1 MGEPQ
6 PHRLTE
12 SRLTHVA
19 LPCAD
24 LDRSIDFYTSVTPL
38 VVIARH
44 DDEHGRSA
52 WLSNERQA
60 RDPFVL
66 VLVEQAADASDTEAG
81 APAVDDSATDREPGT
96 GTGATAR
103 PDRRLPTLTPFA
115 HIGIEVPERA
125 DVDAVAALGRERG
138 CLRWEPRQM
147 PEHIGYIC
155 ALEDPDGNVI
165 EFSHAQKVF
174 STVRALWG
182 EG

>member
-1 MGEPQ
+1 
-6 PHRLTE
+6 
-12 SRLTHVA
+12 
-19 LPCAD
+19 
-24 LDRSIDFYTSVTPL
+24 
-38 VVIARH
+38 
-44 DDEHGRSA
+44 
-52 WLSNERQA
+52 
-60 RDPFVL
+60 
-66 VLVEQAADASDTEAG
+66 
-81 APAVDDSATDREPGT
+81 
-96 GTGATAR
+96 
-103 PDRRLPTLTPFA
+103 
-115 HIGIEVPERA
+115 VPERA